1 MIQMYIDISY
11 IGYYVIQSPVFVG
24 VFWNPTQSSLFC
36 DFQMLPTQYL
46 PHFPHR
52 INIMAM
58 LGVTF
63 QTENICI
70 DEMLTIDSCSDDFLL
85 PICGVK
91 NLLKLEMK
99 RMSQN
104 SNLLKIMSLQWRNHQ
119 ATPLLLKSKILSV
132 HTSILVVDTFL
143 FQCIHSNQERKK

>member
-1 MIQMYIDISY
+1 MYIDISY
-11 IGYYVIQSPVFVG
+11 IGYYIIQSPVFVG

-46 PHFPHR
+46 PHFPQP

-58 LGVTF
+58 LSVTF

-70 DEMLTIDSCSDDFLL
+70 DEMLTINSCSDNFFYQFVVL
-85 PICGVK
+85 K
-91 NLLKLEMK
+91 SLLKLEMK

-104 SNLLKIMSLQWRNHQ
+104 SNLLKIMSLQWRNHWD
-119 ATPLLLKSKILSV
+119 TPLLLKSKILSV

-143 FQCIHSNQERKK
+143 FQCIHSNEERKK